1 LLNDISKFINKDKN
15 KLKNNPP
22 TVNKIEPVLPIKRP
36 VIKAVK
42 LDKKDKKTINK
53 YIYG

>member
-1 LLNDISKFINKDKN
+1 LLIDISKFINKDKN

-22 TVNKIEPVLPIKRP
+22 TVKNIEPVLPIHLPIIR
-36 VIKAVK
+36 AVK
-42 LDKKDKKTINK
+42 LDKKDKKIINK